1 MKTRFKIEEFFGVI
15 VSSGFAIVR
24 KDISKDF
31 IPLAYVV
38 AQPAPVYD

>member
-1 MKTRFKIEEFFGVI
+1 

-31 IPLAYVV
+31 IPLAYAV
-38 AQPAPVYD
+38 AEPTPSLVE